1 MGKPGKLLTRAE
13 LAKALDVNAQT
24 ITKWVGAGM
33 PVERKGRRA
42 GQNHQY
48 READVRAWLEERE
61 AANHGEAIDLTQAR
75 TRKELAMAILNELK
89 AAEMKRDLLPRE
101 DVEMQSAAEKAAVK
115 AKLLAWS
122 TTLADALHRAAARH
136 GVAGIER
143 LLNHEVREVLSELAD
158 PERPI
163 ECPCCGV
170 DLAVAGELAADGR
183 CRAWTAT
190 GDRCKNA
197 AGDDG
202 YCHIKSHRPAA

>member
-1 MGKPGKLLTRAE
+1 MGKKGEKLLTRAE
-13 LAKALDVNAQT
+13 LATALDVNAQT
-24 ITKWVGAGM
+24 ITKWVADGM
-33 PVERKGRRA
+33 PVAERGRPGKG
-42 GQNHQY
+42 HTY
-48 READVRAWLEERE
+48 RESDVRAWLEQRESEIAGETISLER
-61 AANHGEAIDLTQAR
+61 AR

-122 TTLADALHRAAARH
+122 TTLADALHREAARH

-143 LLNHEVREVLSELAD
+143 LLNHTVREVLSELAD

-183 CRAWTAT
+183 CRARTAS
-190 GDRCKNA
+190 GERCKNA